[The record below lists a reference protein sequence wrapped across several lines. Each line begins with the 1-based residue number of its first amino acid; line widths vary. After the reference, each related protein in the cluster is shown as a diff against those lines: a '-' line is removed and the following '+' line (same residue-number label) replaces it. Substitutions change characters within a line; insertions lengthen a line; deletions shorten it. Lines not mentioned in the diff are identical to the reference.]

1 MLARQQATG
10 GATNVLASAAV
21 AAADMDG
28 GEGWGDDDL
37 DDFSGEKTA
46 GDDEFE
52 DAEGGGW
59 GDDDDL
65 ELEVI
70 AGSAIIRVPAVNF
83 IAFISCVV
91 A

>member
-37 DDFSGEKTA
+37 DDFWS
-46 GDDEFE
+46 
-52 DAEGGGW
+52 
-59 GDDDDL
+59 DDDL
-65 ELEVI
+65 FDF
-70 AGSAIIRVPAVNF
+70 GSDEIITGKPRF
-83 IAFISCVV
+83 GDDGDTMGIGSFWY
-91 A
+91 